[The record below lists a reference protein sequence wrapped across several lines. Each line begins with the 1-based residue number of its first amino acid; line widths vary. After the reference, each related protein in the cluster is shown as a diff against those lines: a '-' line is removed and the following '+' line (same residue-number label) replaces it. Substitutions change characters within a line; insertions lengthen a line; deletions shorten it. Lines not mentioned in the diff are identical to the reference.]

1 MCYGGLGQNETALSI
16 ELDVYAKWTALDPSS
31 ERTFCRALNLSV
43 SLVGTGRYKQ
53 AKSFLREQIAAARR
67 VLGEETSLVIRL
79 RWNYAD
85 ALCEDDSASRDDV
98 AEAVA
103 ILEELFRTARRVLG
117 TAHPITGSIQ
127 DSLGKAQE
135 TLAAFAPE
143 TE

>member
-1 MCYGGLGQNETALSI
+1 MVKDLRQICLSGRRRPR
-16 ELDVYAKWTALDPSS
+16 AWPPSTLKREAGYWS
-31 ERTFCRALNLSV
+31 
-43 SLVGTGRYKQ
+43 SLVGTGRYKE
-53 AKSFLREQIAAARR
+53 AKSLLREQIAAARR
-67 VLGEETSLVIRL
+67 ALGEETSLVIRL

-85 ALCEDDSASRDDV
+85 ALHEDESASRDDA
-98 AEAVA
+98 AEAVV